1 VRIALCHRVALLS
14 DPLYLTSMGS
24 FDREALI
31 DRMVRLIIDPA
42 NPQIARNTRKNRGN
56 KRA

>member
-1 VRIALCHRVALLS
+1 
-14 DPLYLTSMGS
+14 MGS

-31 DRMVRLIIDPA
+31 ERMVRLIIDPA
-42 NPQIARNTRKNRGN
+42 NPQTARNTRKKQRN

>member
-1 VRIALCHRVALLS
+1 MVGIIG
-14 DPLYLTSMGS
+14 PWNFPFNLTIGEASGLI
-24 FDREALI
+24 ALI

-42 NPQIARNTRKNRGN
+42 NPQTARNTRKKKRN